1 MTKWVVNSIHAY
13 EKKKKEKY
21 EIFPQGNSPSNMWA
35 FEYEPLFPN
44 FTESMFSDIYDKI
57 F

>member
-1 MTKWVVNSIHAY
+1 MLM
-13 EKKKKEKY
+13 KKKKEKY